1 MEILL
6 ISLVIISANI
16 IITVVIID
24 YFMDLILKAF
34 KTEDEYDLQVQKYIC
49 DIYDIILHN
58 GLTRPAKKKEEK
70 KWYKWI
76 YKK

>member
-1 MEILL
+1 MNILL

-34 KTEDEYDLQVQKYIC
+34 KKEDEYDLQVQWYIC

-58 GLTRPAKKKEEK
+58 GLTIPKNKKEK
-70 KWYKWI
+70 K
-76 YKK
+76 